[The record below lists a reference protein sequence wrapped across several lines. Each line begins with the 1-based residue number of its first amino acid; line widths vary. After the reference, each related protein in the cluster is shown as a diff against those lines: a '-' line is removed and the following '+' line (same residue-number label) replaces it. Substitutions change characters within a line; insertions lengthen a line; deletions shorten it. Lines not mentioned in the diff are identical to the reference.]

1 MEENNTKTLKVVE
14 EQPVTFLKSSPHEL
28 QRVMRSLTTASV
40 AASDFLQAVMKN
52 EEVEPRI
59 RVDAAKAIISL
70 GIAASKELNAD
81 SLQRLVAQYR
91 MQNPQQTKLLVDDNN
106 KQERPK
112 PIVDFSCIKN
122 ID

>member
-40 AASDFLQAVMKN
+40 AASDFLQTVMKDKDID
-52 EEVEPRI
+52 PKI

-70 GIAASKELNAD
+70 GIASSKELNAD

-91 MQNPQQTKLLVDDNN
+91 MQNPQTKLLVDDSGRAE
-106 KQERPK
+106 KPK
-112 PIVDFSCIKN
+112 PPIVDFSTIKN
-122 ID
+122 I